1 MSSEPKKFT
10 KEEKAAIAL
19 KAVSGDDAAKQE
31 LAEKHGVT
39 VEIIEKWVRETG
51 VQPVSEEDV
60 NEVTLEASDD
70 FKTSVDFGA
79 VPDKLNYPRLVFW
92 SIFGTAVIV
101 VMIFALMAI
110 YSYTI
115 VGTEQQQSEV
125 SLYFDI
131 NELQQRDQATL
142 GSFGVVDPE
151 ERIYRIPIDSAITI
165 MAQDTDD

>member
-1 MSSEPKKFT
+1 MSSKPKKIT
-10 KEEKAAIAL
+10 QEEKAAIAM
-19 KAVSGDDAAKQE
+19 KAVSGDDTAKQE

-39 VEIIEKWVRETG
+39 VEIIEKWIRETG
-51 VQPVSEEDV
+51 VQPVSEDV
-60 NEVTLEASDD
+60 DEVTLEASDD

-92 SIFGTAVIV
+92 SIFGTAVIAI
-101 VMIFALMAI
+101 MIFALIAI

-115 VGTEQQQSEV
+115 IGTEQQQSEA

-131 NELQQRDQATL
+131 NELQQRDRATL

-151 ERIYRIPIDSAITI
+151 KRIYRIPIDSAITI
-165 MAQDTDD
+165 MAQDTDE

>member
-1 MSSEPKKFT
+1 MSSEPNNFT

-39 VEIIEKWVRETG
+39 VEIIDNWIRETG
-51 VQPVSEEDV
+51 VEPVEDDEYSV
-60 NEVTLEASDD
+60 SLEASDE
-70 FKTSVDFGA
+70 FKTSVDFGV
-79 VPDKLNYPRLVFW
+79 VPDKLNYPRLIFW
-92 SIFGTAVIV
+92 SVFGTAVIAIMV
-101 VMIFALMAI
+101 FALMGI

-115 VGTEQQQSEV
+115 TGTEQRQSEE
-125 SLYFDI
+125 SLYYDI

-142 GSFGVVDPE
+142 GTFGIVDPE

-165 MAQDTDD
+165 MAQDTVE